1 MGLVGLPI
9 ICNQL
14 LAHGRSPDTPVALVE
29 RGTQMEQRV
38 LVGTLGTM
46 VEIVAKAQP
55 AAPTLI
61 IVGDVVRLHEELSW
75 FGQEDG

>member
-1 MGLVGLPI
+1 
-9 ICNQL
+9 
-14 LAHGRSPDTPVALVE
+14 
-29 RGTQMEQRV
+29 
-38 LVGTLGTM
+38 M